1 VKLASDKTAGAAHAV
16 TLKPLWPHL
25 TGAVCKNELLN
36 VTVPSK
42 APDGYDDPM
51 SRLFDSYHIND
62 LGMFDGAVRQNAID
76 RVAAFASHPTE
87 VEVRRKG
94 E

>member
-1 VKLASDKTAGAAHAV
+1 
-16 TLKPLWPHL
+16 
-25 TGAVCKNELLN
+25 
-36 VTVPSK
+36 
-42 APDGYDDPM
+42 M